1 MLTQTGPED
10 KKPRRRIMDFSLH
23 DGNGNLQPFEMS
35 RSNGITITALVTPLD
50 DGIEM
55 NKKKGIRCERFG
67 PIKDWTISGYKEG
80 TEVIWLSTELADY
93 KCVKPASNK
102 TFFIEKNK
110 CVKPARSYRSYFDPF
125 SKKAWSKSISIC
137 PPPPWA
143 MGCRR

>member
-50 DGIEM
+50 DGIER

-67 PIKDWTISGYKEG
+67 PIKDWTISSYREG

-93 KCVKPASNK
+93 KCVKP
-102 TFFIEKNK
+102 I
-110 CVKPARSYRSYFDPF
+110 RSYMSYYDPF

-137 PPPPWA
+137 
-143 MGCRR
+143 RRNDPC